1 MEVVAA
7 SAFTRVLKSLL
18 PKLAKMLTDEYKL
31 HKGAKE
37 GIRYIQEELESMEAA
52 LEKVSEVPIDQLDKQ
67 VKLWASKVRG
77 MSYNIEDT
85 IDSFMVHV
93 DTARDSGSS
102 TTCCVSTK
110 CMLPRTC
117 KARRDIAIEI
127 ERIKKEVEE
136 LRERRQRYK
145 VDSIETPAPSDPR
158 LLALYEDEAKL
169 VGIDQ
174 SREVIIKLLSMEGE
188 GSSEQK
194 LKLVSIVGPG
204 GMGKTT
210 LANAVYKNLEGK
222 FDCTAFVSVSLQ
234 PNVNNILSS
243 ILRQVT
249 ASKINDDPEEK
260 DKRLQRRESQK
271 HYGNTETW
279 PQKEVIDKIRQV
291 LEKRRYINYCWPLFL

>member
-1 MEVVAA
+1 MSA
-7 SAFTRVLKSLL
+7 STGVLKALL
-18 PKLAKMLTDEYKL
+18 PKLAKILTDEYKL

-37 GIRYIQEELESMEAA
+37 RIRYIRDELESMEAA

-67 VKLWASKVRG
+67 VKLWARKVRD

-93 DTARDSGSS
+93 DTPGDSGSS

-110 CMLPRTC
+110 CMLLRTY
-117 KARRDIAIEI
+117 KARGDIAAKI

-136 LRERRQRYK
+136 VSKRRERYK
-145 VDSIETPAPSDPR
+145 VDSIQTPAPSNTR

-169 VGIDQ
+169 VGINQ
-174 SREVIIKLLSMEGE
+174 SREMIIKLLSMEGE
-188 GSSEQK
+188 DASEQK
-194 LKLVSIVGPG
+194 LKLVSIVGPA

-249 ASKINDDPEEK
+249 ASKVNDDPEDK
-260 DKRLQRRESQK
+260 DKRYVS
-271 HYGNTETW
+271 
-279 PQKEVIDKIRQV
+279 
-291 LEKRRYINYCWPLFL
+291 